1 MKPSSATFSKIIWW
15 FHFQI
20 RLSVSVGFLYIFTKN
35 NNSSL
40 FVRIT
45 LSQGETVLNTRFF
58 YCRFSLIFIHI
69 KALFRFDHSMETSGN
84 HWFSYQCRIQ
94 KLFGE
99 AGFLTS
105 VARRKTVL
113 QLGGLGGGG
122 AVSPPQY
129 GLGGKAPEN
138 FGYLAFCGAQKA
150 NKILSVKALK

>member
-1 MKPSSATFSKIIWW
+1 M
-15 FHFQI
+15 
-20 RLSVSVGFLYIFTKN
+20 
-35 NNSSL
+35 
-40 FVRIT
+40 RIT

-69 KALFRFDHSMETSGN
+69 KAVFRFDHSMETSGN
-84 HWFSYQCRIQ
+84 HWLSYQCRIQ
-94 KLFGE
+94 KLFGD

-129 GLGGKAPEN
+129 GLGGKALEN

>member
-1 MKPSSATFSKIIWW
+1 M
-15 FHFQI
+15 
-20 RLSVSVGFLYIFTKN
+20 SVGFLYIFTKN

-58 YCRFSLIFIHI
+58 YCRFSLIFIHM
-69 KALFRFDHSMETSGN
+69 KAVFRFDHSMETSGN

-122 AVSPPQY
+122 ALSPPQY

>member
-1 MKPSSATFSKIIWW
+1 M
-15 FHFQI
+15 
-20 RLSVSVGFLYIFTKN
+20 SVGFLYIFTK

-69 KALFRFDHSMETSGN
+69 KAVFCFDHSMETSGN

-113 QLGGLGGGG
+113 QLGGLGRGG

-129 GLGGKAPEN
+129 GLGGRAPEN

>member
-1 MKPSSATFSKIIWW
+1 MCLLGSFIFLPKIIILACLWESLYHRVEQFW
-15 FHFQI
+15 IQ
-20 RLSVSVGFLYIFTKN
+20 GFSIADFP
-35 NNSSL
+35 L
-40 FVRIT
+40 F
-45 LSQGETVLNTRFF
+45 L
-58 YCRFSLIFIHI
+58 IHI
-69 KALFRFDHSMETSGN
+69 KAVFRFDHSMETSGN

-94 KLFGE
+94 KLFWE

>member
-1 MKPSSATFSKIIWW
+1 
-15 FHFQI
+15 
-20 RLSVSVGFLYIFTKN
+20 
-35 NNSSL
+35 
-40 FVRIT
+40 
-45 LSQGETVLNTRFF
+45 
-58 YCRFSLIFIHI
+58 
-69 KALFRFDHSMETSGN
+69 METSGN

-105 VARRKTVL
+105 VARRQTVL